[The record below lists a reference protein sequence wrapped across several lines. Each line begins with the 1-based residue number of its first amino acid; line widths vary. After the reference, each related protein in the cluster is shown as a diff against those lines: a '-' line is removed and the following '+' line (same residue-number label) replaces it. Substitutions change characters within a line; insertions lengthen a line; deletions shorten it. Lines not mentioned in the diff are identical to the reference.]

1 MTNEKELLR
10 ITDEETGYD
19 LVAVQNPHGDFG
31 ISTFAENEDGRKPV
45 DGKYMLARMIGQI
58 GKGGG
63 PVVTLYGS
71 NTQSPTLDYF
81 LVFNQDDQN
90 IAFDPDDPRI
100 ASSDDIIKLFNSGL
114 VIISNFGVYA
124 IMNEVSRQMAAEGLY
139 AYAVHSTSNGAS
151 HYRFVTRDFV
161 KEDNPPT

>member
-31 ISTFAENEDGRKPV
+31 ISTFAENEDGRQPV
-45 DGKYMLARMIGQI
+45 DGKYMLARMIGQ
-58 GKGGG
+58 GGG
-63 PVVTLYGS
+63 GQVVTLYTS
-71 NTQSPTLDYF
+71 NRQGPNGDDF
-81 LVFNQDDQN
+81 LVFNQDDQG

-114 VIISNFGVYA
+114 VIISHFGVYV
-124 IMNEVSRQMAAEGLY
+124 IMNEITRQMAAEGLY

-151 HYRFVTRDFV
+151 HYRFITRDFV
-161 KEDNPPT
+161 PEDNPPS

>member
-1 MTNEKELLR
+1 MLR

-58 GKGGG
+58 GNGGG
-63 PVVTLYGS
+63 SPVVTLYGS
-71 NTQSPTLDYF
+71 STQSPTLDHF
-81 LVFNQDDQN
+81 LVFNQDDQG
-90 IAFDPDDPRI
+90 IAFNPDDPRI

-124 IMNEVSRQMAAEGLY
+124 IMNEVTRQMAEEGLY
-139 AYAVHSTSNGAS
+139 VYAVHSTGNGAS
-151 HYRFVTRDFV
+151 HYKFITRDFV
-161 KEDNPPT
+161 PESNAPA